1 MDYSGFG
8 LYFSYVKN
16 MLWSGLGFTFFITA
30 GVLQWYVVVNA
41 FWSKANV
48 QVANTDWSKTH
59 ISTFLS
65 D

>member
-1 MDYSGFG
+1 
-8 LYFSYVKN
+8 
-16 MLWSGLGFTFFITA
+16 MLWSGLGFTFLIVA
-30 GVLQWYVVVNA
+30 GVIQWYVLVNG

-59 ISTFLS
+59 IATYLS